1 MYLRTFGEFLYDG
14 KLTHFGEIVGPQ
26 ILLGERSGFFR
37 DSGTS
42 KITQETLGFTAL

>member
-14 KLTHFGEIVGPQ
+14 KPTHFGKFFDPQ
-26 ILLGERSGFFR
+26 IMLGERSGFFR